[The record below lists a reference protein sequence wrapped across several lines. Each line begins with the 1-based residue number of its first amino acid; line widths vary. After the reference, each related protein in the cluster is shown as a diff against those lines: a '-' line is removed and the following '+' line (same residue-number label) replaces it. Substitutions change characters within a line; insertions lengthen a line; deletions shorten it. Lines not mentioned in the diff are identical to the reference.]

1 VAVHKDASDGE
12 GQVMKAFN
20 IAVAL
25 AILTAP
31 LAASACAQIAAPEMA
46 EPLSPEPLSPESMPG
61 DFMPTQT
68 VTPDAFVTALQ
79 GARIRMFY
87 DGIGQDFL
95 FELQDR
101 DVADLFSYGFA
112 PPDRS
117 IGQSDIVVVVR
128 EDWSALVADWDSV
141 GIDAITNS
149 IRPYAMMVAG
159 APHVS
164 VTGVTAP
171 DGHTIRV
178 YNFIRTAEG
187 EVQSERCMARDV
199 IHDTYLG
206 LDESRY
212 NSFQCSRDLR

>member
-1 VAVHKDASDGE
+1 
-12 GQVMKAFN
+12 MKAID
-20 IAVAL
+20 IAAAL
-25 AILTAP
+25 AVLSAV
-31 LAASACAQIAAPEMA
+31 LAAPACAQLGAPANAAADAPA
-46 EPLSPEPLSPESMPG
+46 G
-61 DFMPTQT
+61 TQASRFPIEI
-68 VTPDAFVTALQ
+68 VTPDAFVTALE

-101 DVADLFSYGFA
+101 DVADMFSYGF
-112 PPDRS
+112 PPLDQS

-128 EDWSALVADWDSV
+128 EDWNALVDAWDSV
-141 GIDAITNS
+141 GIPAITNS

-178 YNFIRTAEG
+178 YNFVRIAEG
-187 EVQSERCMARDV
+187 EVQNERCMARNV
-199 IHDTYLG
+199 IDDTYAG
-206 LDESRY
+206 IDEGRF
-212 NSFQCSRDLR
+212 NSFECSRSLR

>member
-1 VAVHKDASDGE
+1 
-12 GQVMKAFN
+12 MKAFQLV
-20 IAVAL
+20 AAL
-25 AILTAP
+25 AVLTAP
-31 LAASACAQIAAPEMA
+31 LAAPACAQIGASETAQA
-46 EPLSPEPLSPESMPG
+46 EPMSSEPSPADPMPV
-61 DFMPTQT
+61 QT

-101 DVADLFSYGFA
+101 DVADLFSYGFP

-117 IGQSDIVVVVR
+117 IGQADIVVVVR
-128 EDWSALVADWDSV
+128 EDWNALVDAWDSV
-141 GIDAITNS
+141 GIAAITNS

-159 APHVS
+159 TPHVS

-178 YNFIRTAEG
+178 YNFVRTAEG
-187 EVQSERCMARDV
+187 EVQNERCMARNV
-199 IHDTYLG
+199 IHDTYVG
-206 LDESRY
+206 IEESRF
-212 NSFQCSRDLR
+212 NSFECSRALR

>member
-1 VAVHKDASDGE
+1 
-12 GQVMKAFN
+12 MKAFH
-20 IAVAL
+20 IAAAL
-25 AILTAP
+25 AVLTAP
-31 LAASACAQIAAPEMA
+31 LAAPACAQTGAPVA
-46 EPLSPEPLSPESMPG
+46 TRASQ
-61 DFMPTQT
+61 MPTEI
-68 VTPDAFVTALQ
+68 VTPDAFVTALE

-128 EDWSALVADWDSV
+128 EDWTALVAAWDSV

-149 IRPYAMMVAG
+149 IRPYAMMVG
-159 APHVS
+159 GTPHVS

-178 YNFIRTAEG
+178 YNFVRVAEG
-187 EVQSERCMARDV
+187 EVQSERCMARNV

-206 LDESRY
+206 FDESRY
-212 NSFQCSRDLR
+212 NSFECSRALR